1 MHANSL
7 PVLTCSSRAPD
18 GDATRDMP
26 ACCGSSTTG
35 VAGAMRATESPWV
48 WMRLLLAIYLTGIAM
63 TVTLVINITGDNG
76 FAGSLDELGPEV
88 RWWLQTLL
96 IAITC
101 GVCLLLGMNLVSG
114 TWQAARR
121 RQAAMETLIMLAML
135 GALGYSIASVVHG
148 SGAVYFEVICVLLI
162 VYALGQRLK
171 TRVRETV
178 TAKLDADNDS
188 ALSANLL
195 QPDGTVAAVA
205 VASIR
210 PGQTVVIY
218 PGQMIPVDGVVHSG
232 TALVRESALTGESF
246 AVARG
251 PGQIVSA
258 ATICIDAELA
268 VRATRSGDDRLIDHI
283 HRAVASA
290 RKTPT
295 AIETSAQRI
304 ATWFLPLVVSVA
316 LSTLLIWG
324 WMGHWNHA
332 FLNASAVLL
341 VACPCALGL
350 ATPIAVWTALAQSAK
365 LGLIPK
371 HGDAVL
377 SLAAVDCVCFDK
389 TGTLTA
395 SESYTPHYHL
405 VPGVDWSLDTIRSI
419 VAAVECTSDH
429 PFAVALRRGF
439 SFEEADQH
447 YRVRDVS
454 MLAGRGIA
462 ATVEQGQNGTLLR
475 VQIVSSAVPGAT
487 TSDATTPLATA
498 TPATSTNVSAHVA
511 RLDVLFDSQLVARIE
526 LAETI
531 PGELL
536 EMFAALRRQRIK
548 TVVLSGDAQSRVDA
562 IPADIQRGAMSSTQ
576 KSQFVEQLKRKHRV
590 LFVGD
595 GFNDAQALATADVG
609 LAAAWGTDFAGETAD
624 IIWTRRDFNSL
635 VEALAM
641 SRRVRTTIRSNL
653 AFAASYNTIGMSLA
667 ALGWLH
673 PIAAALLMLASSL
686 TVTLRASS
694 GQSSSRPKRDPWPSP
709 TLNLAK

>member
-1 MHANSL
+1 MSTSMHPNSL
-7 PVLTCSSRAPD
+7 PTLTDSTAAPTR
-18 GDATRDMP
+18 DATRDMP
-26 ACCGSSTTG
+26 ACCGSGTPREP
-35 VAGAMRATESPWV
+35 GATRATESPWV

-63 TVTLVINITGDNG
+63 TVTLVINITGDSG
-76 FAGSLDELGPEV
+76 FAGSLDELGPET
-88 RWWLQTLL
+88 RGWLQALL
-96 IAITC
+96 IGITC
-101 GVCLLLGMNLVSG
+101 SVCLLLGMNLVSG
-114 TWQAARR
+114 AWRAARR

-171 TRVRETV
+171 TRVRESV

-188 ALSANLL
+188 ALSAHLIR
-195 QPDGTVAAVA
+195 PDGTVADVA

-210 PGQTVVIY
+210 PGQTVVVY

-232 TALVRESALTGESF
+232 TALVREAALTGESF

-251 PGQIVSA
+251 PGQSVAA
-258 ATICIDAELA
+258 ATICIDAELT
-268 VRATRSGDDRLIDHI
+268 VRATRSGDDRLIDQI

-290 RKTPT
+290 RETPT

-304 ATWFLPLVVSVA
+304 AAWFLPLVVSVA

-324 WMGHWNHA
+324 WLGHWNHA

-350 ATPIAVWTALAQSAK
+350 ATPIAVWTALSQSAK
-365 LGLIPK
+365 LGLIAK

-377 SLAAVDCVCFDK
+377 SLASVDCVCFDK

-395 SESYTPHYHL
+395 SESYTPHYHTL
-405 VPGVDWSLDTIRSI
+405 PGVKWSLDAIQTI
-419 VAAVECTSDH
+419 VAAVERTSDH
-429 PFAVALRRGF
+429 PFAVALRRGI
-439 SFEEADQH
+439 SFQEEGQQLQ
-447 YRVRDVS
+447 VRDVHL
-454 MLAGRGIA
+454 LAGRGIA
-462 ATVEQGQNGTLLR
+462 ATVEQRDNGTVLE
-475 VQIVSSAVPGAT
+475 VQIVTSVTPIAAT
-487 TSDATTPLATA
+487 RPATA
-498 TPATSTNVSAHVA
+498 AVADDRVA
-511 RLDVLFDSQLVARIE
+511 RLDVLFDSQLVAHIE

-531 PGELL
+531 SAELF

-576 KSQFVEQLKRKHRV
+576 KSEFVKQLKRNHHV
-590 LFVGD
+590 LYVGD
-595 GFNDAQALATADVG
+595 GFNDAQALAAADVG

-624 IIWTRRDFNSL
+624 IVWTRRDFKAL

-641 SRRVRTTIRSNL
+641 SRRVHATIRSNL

-686 TVTLRASS
+686 TVTLRASR
-694 GQSSSRPKRDPWPSP
+694 GQNSPRSKREPWPSP
-709 TLNLAK
+709 TLNPAK

>member
-1 MHANSL
+1 MHPNSL
-7 PVLTCSSRAPD
+7 PVLTSPSVAPARE
-18 GDATRDMP
+18 ATREVP
-26 ACCGSSTTG
+26 ACCG
-35 VAGAMRATESPWV
+35 AGMAHGPGATRASESPWV
-48 WMRLLLAIYLTGIAM
+48 WTRLLLAIYLTGIAM

-76 FAGSLDELGPEV
+76 FAGSLDELGPET
-88 RWWLQTLL
+88 RRWLQTLL
-96 IAITC
+96 IGIT
-101 GVCLLLGMNLVSG
+101 GSVCLLLGVNLVSG
-114 TWQAARR
+114 TWHAARR

-135 GALGYSIASVVHG
+135 GALGYSIASVIRG

-171 TRVRETV
+171 TRVRESV
-178 TAKLDADNDS
+178 TTKLDADNDS
-188 ALSANLL
+188 HLTAYLIGH
-195 QPDGTVAAVA
+195 DGTVAAVA
-205 VASIR
+205 VTSIR
-210 PGQTVVIY
+210 PGQRVMVY
-218 PGQMIPVDGVVHSG
+218 PGQMIPVDGTIESG
-232 TALVRESALTGESF
+232 AALVRESALTGESF

-251 PGQIVSA
+251 PGQSVSA
-258 ATICIDAELA
+258 ATICIDAELT
-268 VRATRSGDDRLIDHI
+268 VRATRSGDDRLIDQI

-304 ATWFLPLVVSVA
+304 AAWFLPLVVSVA
-316 LSTLLIWG
+316 LTTLFVWG
-324 WMGHWNHA
+324 WLGHWDHA

-350 ATPIAVWTALAQSAK
+350 ATPIAVWTALSRSAK

-395 SESYTPHYHL
+395 SESYTPHYHHL
-405 VPGVDWSLDTIRSI
+405 PGVEWSLETIQAI
-419 VAAVECTSDH
+419 VAAVERTSDH
-429 PFAVALRRGF
+429 PFAVALHRGF
-439 SFEEADQH
+439 SVEEEGQQFL
-447 YRVRDVS
+447 VRNVS

-462 ATVEQGQNGTLLR
+462 ATVEHRHNGTSLS
-475 VQIVSSAVPGAT
+475 VQIVSSAAPVVVAA
-487 TSDATTPLATA
+487 DADKE
-498 TPATSTNVSAHVA
+498 VA
-511 RLDVLFDSQLVARIE
+511 RLDVMFDSQLVTHIE

-531 PGELL
+531 PAELL

-562 IPADIQRGAMSSTQ
+562 IPADIQLGAMSSAQ
-576 KSQFVEQLKRKHRV
+576 KSEFVEQLKRKHHV

-609 LAAAWGTDFAGETAD
+609 LAAAWGTDFASETAD
-624 IIWTRRDFNSL
+624 IIWTRRDFTAL

-641 SRRVRTTIRSNL
+641 SRRVRRTIRSNL
-653 AFAASYNTIGMSLA
+653 AFAASYNTIGMTLA

-686 TVTLRASS
+686 TVTLRASG
-694 GQSSSRPKRDPWPSP
+694 GQTTTRLKREPWQSP
-709 TLNLAK
+709 TLNQAK